1 MTFDDLDRSMRV
13 FETVNDHRILPGIS
27 IVARLDGRNFT
38 RLTKET
44 LACEAPFDQRFRDLM
59 ADTVEHL
66 MRHSGF
72 AVTYGYTQ
80 SDEISLLLAPDDDT
94 FGRKL
99 RKIVS
104 ILAGEA
110 SATFSLAAGVVACFD
125 CRVSQLP
132 TSDHVVDY
140 FRWRSEDAH
149 RNALNAHCYWLLR
162 GQGMDASR
170 ATSALEGMS
179 VADKN
184 ELLFRNGTN
193 FNTLPE
199 WQRRGLGFY
208 WDRSEGTPDPHARRS
223 EDRVPGRR
231 IVRDLALPMKDAY
244 DAYVRSRIDS
254 SRRDR

>member
-1 MTFDDLDRSMRV
+1 MIFEDLDRSMRI
-13 FETVNDHRILPGIS
+13 FETVNDHRVLPGIS

-44 LACEAPFDQRFRDLM
+44 LACEAPFDERFRDLM

-66 MRHSGF
+66 MRRSGF

-110 SATFSLAAGVVACFD
+110 SAAFSLSAGVVACFD

-132 TSDHVVDY
+132 TSDLVVDY
-140 FRWRSEDAH
+140 FRWRSEDSH

-162 GQGMDASR
+162 RQGMDASG
-170 ATSALEGMS
+170 ATGALEGMS

-199 WQRRGLGFY
+199 WQRRGVGFS
-208 WDRSEGTPDPHARRS
+208 WDRPDGATDPHGRRS
-223 EDRVPGRR
+223 EDRVRGRR
-231 IVRDLALPMKDAY
+231 IARDLALPMKDAY
-244 DAYVRSRIDS
+244 DAYIRSLIDS